1 MKDSV
6 YEKAS
11 FKVNE
16 HYNEVKKYL
25 EENNYEGKILVT
37 ALYGS
42 QNYNIATESSDVDT
56 KTIYVPTMEEVILQ
70 DKPLSVELNLED
82 NEKANVKD
90 VRLFAKECLKGN
102 INALELFYSTTKTA
116 DNFNFDKLQKY
127 AKLICQANPFRVMA
141 CAYGMANTIDK
152 TFNVNKYQKQ
162 LSNLYRLERFME
174 EYFIEEDFMEA
185 IWMDNGDDMICINY
199 KTLPVENKE
208 AIPLAKDEYINKI
221 TMLFENAKLYYEN
234 YDNFKYEKAKN
245 ILDNFCVQM
254 IMKGE
259 FLG

>member
-1 MKDSV
+1 MKDNV

-11 FKVNE
+11 LRVNE
-16 HYNEVKKYL
+16 HYKEVEKYL
-25 EENNYEGKILVT
+25 KEHNYKGKILVT

-70 DKPLSVELNLED
+70 DKSLSIELSLEN
-82 NEKANVKD
+82 NEKANIKD

-102 INALELFYSTTKTA
+102 INTLELFYSTTKIA

-152 TFNVNKYQKQ
+152 TFSVNKYQKQ

-174 EYFIEEDFMEA
+174 KYFMEEDFMEA
-185 IWMDNGDDMICINY
+185 MWMDNGDDLICINY
-199 KTLPVENKE
+199 KTLPIENKE
-208 AIPLAKDEYINKI
+208 AIPIAKDEYINKI
-221 TMLFENAKLYYEN
+221 TALFDNAKLYYEN
-234 YDNFKYEKAKN
+234 YDNLKYRQAKN
-245 ILDNFCVQM
+245 VLDNFCVQM